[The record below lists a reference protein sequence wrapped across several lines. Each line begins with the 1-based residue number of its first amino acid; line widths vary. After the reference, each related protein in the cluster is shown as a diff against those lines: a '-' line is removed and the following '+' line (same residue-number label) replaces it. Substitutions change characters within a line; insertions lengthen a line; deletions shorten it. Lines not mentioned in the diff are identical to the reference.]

1 MVLKRKIYDKLLE
14 WKENS
19 QGKKAI
25 MVEGARRIGKS
36 TIVEEFAKK
45 ENYCKY
51 FFEKYNTSIDSD
63 PQFQEVRNLL
73 YVAFSRAKKNLYVI
87 YKNNTPENLLANIKD
102 IFQEIHNLNSY

>member
-1 MVLKRKIYDKLLE
+1 MKNEGISYYTLHGSKGLEFDNVVVVLQDK
-14 WKENS
+14 
-19 QGKKAI
+19 
-25 MVEGARRIGKS
+25 
-36 TIVEEFAKK
+36 FAKK

-63 PQFQEVRNLL
+63 SQFQEVRNLL
-73 YVAFSRAKKNLYVI
+73 YVAFSRAKKNLHVI